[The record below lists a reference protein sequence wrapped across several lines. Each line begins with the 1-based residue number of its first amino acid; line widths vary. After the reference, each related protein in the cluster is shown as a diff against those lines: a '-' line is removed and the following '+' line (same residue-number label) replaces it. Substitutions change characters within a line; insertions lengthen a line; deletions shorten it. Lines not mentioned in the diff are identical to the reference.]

1 MGLTSLWRDSGAD
14 AEARR
19 RAVTREDDETRL
31 VDYACRDADLETR
44 HLAVDR
50 LATVS
55 AWRAVALN
63 GQYLDARLRAV
74 EQIDDPWLLAEI
86 VRERK
91 NRELMLACMA
101 RIMDQEVLAHIAR
114 DSRFNIATRRLAVQM
129 FSEPVLLAE
138 VLSGLAEPG
147 LRQALHER
155 AGGGPPLPAP
165 SPTPPDIEARVE
177 RLLTTYEPD
186 VLVEA
191 LAAFRDS
198 PGAVGALGVLCRRQ
212 DSAAHR
218 ALEVLTRLLRH
229 PRADIRVRAV
239 DALACRTDRCADDL
253 RTAAANDP
261 DPRVRAAAARA
272 LATD

>member
-19 RAVTREDDETRL
+19 RAVAREDDEAKL
-31 VDYACRDADLETR
+31 VEYACRDADLETR

-50 LATVS
+50 LNTVS

-63 GQYLDARLRAV
+63 GQHLDARLRAV
-74 EQIDDPWLLAEI
+74 EHIDDPWQLAEI

-101 RIMDQEVLAHIAR
+101 RITDQQVLALIAR
-114 DSRFNIATRRLAVQM
+114 DARFNIATRRLAVQM
-129 FSEPVLLAE
+129 FSEPALLAE
-138 VLSGLAEPG
+138 VLSDLAEPG

-155 AGGGPPLPAP
+155 AGGGPSLPAP
-165 SPTPPDIEARVE
+165 TPTAADVEVRVD

-212 DSAAHR
+212 DPASHR

-239 DALACRTDRCADDL
+239 GALACRTDVCADDL

-272 LATD
+272 TAAN